1 MPACSVEPPPT
12 PSHTFCF
19 CNRPCVWSRQPF
31 CPFAALGASFFPLL
45 FFFVFF
51 FFSVTCEWKHQWPCF
66 WPGGRQRLTSQ
77 RRLTPKHWHSLPV
90 FTRVCRRAHN
100 AAGAVCKVHKRV
112 VPTAG
117 GQKAARLSLR
127 VYTAHEK
134 VFEQGIL
141 ECKLPQPFYYPARRL
156 SCGWKNCSGSGRG
169 LLCVQ
174 KDFQTHYGMTDPM
187 AQMTLNPFDEWLI

>member
-12 PSHTFCF
+12 PSRTFCF
-19 CNRPCVWSRQPF
+19 CNRPCVISPTFLPLR
-31 CPFAALGASFFPLL
+31 SFRCFL
-45 FFFVFF
+45 FLPHFF
-51 FFSVTCEWKHQWPCF
+51 FFLLVSGSTNGHVSDPAD
-66 WPGGRQRLTSQ
+66 GRGSLPQ

-134 VFEQGIL
+134 VFEQCIL

-156 SCGWKNCSGSGRG
+156 WMKELLREWAGLVVCAEGFPDTLWDDRSNGSNDS
-169 LLCVQ
+169 
-174 KDFQTHYGMTDPM
+174 K
-187 AQMTLNPFDEWLI
+187 PF